1 MNMLEK
7 LKDLSLAEPI
17 AVVGMGASG
26 KSVLRFLQEAG
37 YEAVGVDERVQ
48 TNVTTISLTDEKSLE
63 QYATLVVS
71 PGVDRRKAAI
81 CYSRAE
87 IINDIELFARLAEK
101 PIAAVT
107 GSNGKSTV
115 VTMLAEVLQAQGL
128 SVRLCGNIGRPVLEA
143 LFDSPE
149 ETDVYV
155 LELSSYQLEICPSFH
170 ADVGA
175 VLNVSPDH
183 LDRYDSY
190 QDYVAAKTH
199 LAAASDV
206 CILNGDNVACVEMA
220 ALAKQAIFY
229 SMSGANRVE
238 GEYIFI
244 ADMPILSTAALSV
257 HGMHN
262 FFNALTTLLM
272 AQALGVVPEKAAKA
286 LMLFRGLSHRMR
298 LVSEEAGV
306 KWLDDSKAT
315 NIGATAA
322 ALSGITAPT
331 WLIVGGVGKNQDFSE
346 LAKIILH
353 SSVKRV
359 LMIGVDNRD
368 MQAAFDAEG
377 IVYTVCG
384 EMHHAVSLAR
394 KEALSGDWVLLSPAT
409 ASFDQ
414 FNGYAERGECF
425 AYEVTSACR

>member
-1 MNMLEK
+1 MLEK
-7 LKDLSLAEPI
+7 LKELSLAEPI

-26 KSVLRFLQEAG
+26 RSALRFLQEAG
-37 YEAVGVDERVQ
+37 YEVVGVDERVQ
-48 TNVTTISLTDEKSLE
+48 TNVTTISLTDKKRLE

-81 CYSRAE
+81 RHSQAKV
-87 IINDIELFARLAEK
+87 INDIELFARLAEK

-143 LFDSPE
+143 LFDAPE

-190 QDYVAAKTH
+190 QDYVAAKAH

-206 CILNGDNVACVEMA
+206 CILNGDDVACVEMA

-229 SMSGANRVE
+229 SMNGANRVE
-238 GEYIFI
+238 GEHIFI
-244 ADMPILSTAALSV
+244 SDSPVLSTAALSV

-272 AQALGVVPEKAAKA
+272 AQALGVIPEKAAKA
-286 LMLFRGLSHRMR
+286 LMLFRGLPHRMR
-298 LVSEEAGV
+298 LVSEENGV

-346 LAKIILH
+346 LAKIILQ
-353 SSVKRV
+353 SCVKRV

-377 IVYTVCG
+377 VVYTVCG
-384 EMHHAVSLAR
+384 EMNHAVSLAR

-425 AYEVTSACR
+425 AYEVTSSCR